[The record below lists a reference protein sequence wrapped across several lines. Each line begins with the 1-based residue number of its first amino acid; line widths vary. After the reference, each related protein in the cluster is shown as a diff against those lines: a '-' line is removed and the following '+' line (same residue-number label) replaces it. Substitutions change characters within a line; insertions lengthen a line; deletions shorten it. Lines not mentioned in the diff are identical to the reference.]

1 MDPNDGIPNI
11 MCPKDIL
18 KGPKIFYVISYID
31 IDIISRYISNI
42 LYRYKI
48 SYILYR
54 YKISYILSYILILL

>member
-31 IDIISRYISNI
+31 IDISIPYIDVPQ
-42 LYRYKI
+42 LVELK
-48 SYILYR
+48 
-54 YKISYILSYILILL
+54 